1 MLGGTI
7 DTGRGD
13 IRRGDTGRGRPGAH
27 VRDRDDDVALATR
40 GARWVRR
47 WDGWAH
53 WELTAGM
60 LALAGI
66 AVAVDVATAWAG
78 WSLGYVGRFPVSL
91 ALPIAAVL
99 VLRLGGGA
107 VGFSGSA
114 LVRWREF
121 AFGAAILVPVVAS
134 GYIDHAGTSADAA
147 GLLVAAAG
155 EELVYRFALLLLV
168 GAAMARFLGR
178 DWRRPAR
185 WGNGPG
191 AAALVVAGIVFSLLP
206 GHVAQMHA
214 PISTL
219 PFASLS
225 LVLGW
230 AVLRT
235 GALWPVILTHLVLNL
250 AAFGSVAGGFSPAAR
265 VAISLTALVGLLVG
279 ADVAGRRAGNLRSI
293 PTTIDLTAVPD
304 RS

>member
-1 MLGGTI
+1 M
-7 DTGRGD
+7 
-13 IRRGDTGRGRPGAH
+13 PGATTDVGH
-27 VRDRDDDVALATR
+27 DQVDHDDVALATR

-53 WELTAGM
+53 WELSTGM
-60 LALAGI
+60 VVLAAT

-78 WSLGYVGRFPVSL
+78 WGLGYIGRFPVSL
-91 ALPIAAVL
+91 ALPVAMLLA
-99 VLRLGGGA
+99 LRVGAGA
-107 VGFSGSA
+107 VGFSRA
-114 LVRWREF
+114 TLVRWREF
-121 AFGAAILVPVVAS
+121 AVGAAILVPVAVG
-134 GYIDHAGTSADAA
+134 GYLGAAGTSTDAA

-155 EELVYRFALLLLV
+155 EELVYRFAMLLLV
-168 GAAMARFLGR
+168 GAAAARLMGR

-191 AAALVVAGIVFSLLP
+191 ATALVAAGVLFSLLP

-230 AVLRT
+230 AVLRS
-235 GALWPVILTHLVLNL
+235 GVLWPVMVTHLVLNL
-250 AAFGSVAGGFSPAAR
+250 ATFGSVAGGFSTVQR
-265 VAISLTALVGLLVG
+265 MAICLTALVGLLVG
-279 ADVAGRRAGNLRSI
+279 ADAAGRRAGTLRGV
-293 PTTIDLTAVPD
+293 PTSIDLTAVPGAT
-304 RS
+304 

>member
-7 DTGRGD
+7 EVGRERPSAAPTG
-13 IRRGDTGRGRPGAH
+13 
-27 VRDRDDDVALATR
+27 RDDDLALATR

-53 WELTAGM
+53 WELTGGM
-60 LALAGI
+60 LVLAAA
-66 AVAVDVATAWAG
+66 AVTVDVATAWAG

-91 ALPIAAVL
+91 AIPLAILLA
-99 VLRLGGGA
+99 LRIGIGA
-107 VGFSGSA
+107 VGFSGA
-114 LVRWREF
+114 TLLRWREF
-121 AFGAAILVPVVAS
+121 AMGGAILVPIAVG
-134 GYIDHAGTSADAA
+134 GYVGTAGTSADAV

-155 EELVYRFALLLLV
+155 EELVYRFAMLLLV
-168 GAAMARFLGR
+168 GAAAARVMGR

-191 AAALVVAGIVFSLLP
+191 ATALVAAGVVFSLLP
-206 GHVAQMHA
+206 GHVAQMEA

-230 AVLRT
+230 AVLRS
-235 GALWPVILTHLVLNL
+235 GALWPVIVTHLVLNL
-250 AAFGSVAGGFSPAAR
+250 ATFGSVAGGFSAGER
-265 VAISLTALVGLLVG
+265 MGICLVALVGLLVG
-279 ADVAGRRAGNLRSI
+279 ADAAGRRAGTLRPV
-293 PTTIDLTAVPD
+293 PTTIDLTAV
-304 RS
+304 SGST

>member
-7 DTGRGD
+7 DVGRERPSAAPTGAP
-13 IRRGDTGRGRPGAH
+13 TG
-27 VRDRDDDVALATR
+27 RDDDVALATR

-53 WELTAGM
+53 WELTNGM
-60 LALAGI
+60 LVLAAA
-66 AVAVDVATAWAG
+66 AVTVDVATAWAG

-91 ALPIAAVL
+91 AIPLAVL
-99 VLRLGGGA
+99 LALRIGIGA
-107 VGFSGSA
+107 VGFSGA
-114 LVRWREF
+114 TLFRWREF
-121 AFGAAILVPVVAS
+121 AVGAAILVPIAVG
-134 GYIDHAGTSADAA
+134 GYVGAAGTSTDAA

-155 EELVYRFALLLLV
+155 EELVYRFAMLLLV
-168 GAAMARFLGR
+168 GAAAARVMGR

-191 AAALVVAGIVFSLLP
+191 ATALVAAGVVFSLLP

-230 AVLRT
+230 AVLRS
-235 GALWPVILTHLVLNL
+235 GALWPVIVTHLVLNL
-250 AAFGSVAGGFSPAAR
+250 ATFGSVAGGFSAGGR
-265 VAISLTALVGLLVG
+265 MAICLAALVGLLVA
-279 ADVAGRRAGNLRSI
+279 ADVAGRRAGTLRPV
-293 PTTIDLTAVPD
+293 PTTIDLTAV
-304 RS
+304 SGSA